1 MKRPK
6 LTHVD
11 DSGKLTMVDVSR
23 KAETSRCAIARA
35 LLRCSPGTRDAIL
48 GGTLKK
54 GEALAAARVAGVLA
68 AKRTGELI
76 PLCHPLAL
84 TDVQIGFERD
94 KGGIAIEGV
103 ARTVG
108 RTGVEMEAM
117 VAVALAGLTLYDMA
131 KAVERGM
138 TLEQVRL
145 VEKSGGKSGLWR
157 RAGEADGANPAVSAP
172 KRTRATRRRR

>member
-11 DSGKLTMVDVSR
+11 ERGRVQMVDVSK
-23 KAETSRCAIARA
+23 KAETAREA
-35 LLRCSPGTRDAIL
+35 VARGLLRCSRATRDAIV
-48 GGTLKK
+48 GGTLDK

-76 PLCHPLAL
+76 PMCHPIGL
-84 TDVQIGFERD
+84 TDVQLKLEPVDDGV
-94 KGGIAIEGV
+94 AIEAA

-117 VAVALAGLTLYDMA
+117 VAVAVAGLTLYDMA
-131 KAVERGM
+131 KAAERGM
-138 TLEQVRL
+138 TLEAVRL
-145 VEKSGGKSGLWR
+145 VKKSGGKSGTWLR
-157 RAGEADGANPAVSAP
+157 PGEP
-172 KRTRATRRRR
+172 RRR